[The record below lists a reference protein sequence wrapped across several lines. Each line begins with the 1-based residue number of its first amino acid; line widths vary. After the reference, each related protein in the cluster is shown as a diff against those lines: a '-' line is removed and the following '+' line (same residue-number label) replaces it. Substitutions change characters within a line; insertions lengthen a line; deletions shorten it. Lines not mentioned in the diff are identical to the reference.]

1 MHFALFDD
9 IYKVFVILSVIFT
22 EVKQTFIDFKP
33 NFCRKTKTAVVIENE
48 CTLFSKEAK
57 ATDLDVEI

>member
-1 MHFALFDD
+1 M
-9 IYKVFVILSVIFT
+9 IFT

-48 CTLFSKEAK
+48 CTLFSKETK